1 MLGGVFN
8 FQRLS
13 WRRPPLRAQLARPVP
28 LPRRVWGSTPD
39 APCPEVEWGPDGTTC
54 TRGKPWRGG
63 GAASRVVAGAAAGP
77 DSFISRCPGL
87 PPHMAPGRSAGL
99 PLLGSAAEL
108 STAGGWSEWGAEW
121 AVPPAVLEV
130 CEALRSW
137 HPSPPSKSLP
147 SLSGL
152 FMTRAGRPVGG
163 GRAEGAGQPQLWMG
177 RQNLSSGCWRVCSG
191 PPRAYWSLLKGCVCF
206 KGSVLLLSCN
216 QGCVSS
222 PSCVHTGLGLPRE
235 GAVSTYTEGCWVAP

>member
-39 APCPEVEWGPDGTTC
+39 ASCPEVEWGPDGTTC

-63 GAASRVVAGAAAGP
+63 GAASWLVAGAAAGP

-87 PPHMAPGRSAGL
+87 PPHMAPRRSVGL
-99 PLLGSAAEL
+99 PLLGSVAEL
-108 STAGGWSEWGAEW
+108 STAGQSGVQSG
-121 AVPPAVLEV
+121 VPPAVLEV
-130 CEALRSW
+130 CEALCSW

-152 FMTRAGRPVGG
+152 FMTRAGAARGWGQGRG
-163 GRAEGAGQPQLWMG
+163 GRAAQLWMG
-177 RQNLSSGCWRVCSG
+177 KQNLSSGCWRVCSG
-191 PPRAYWSLLKGCVCF
+191 PPHAFWSLLKGCICF